1 MRVLLTGHKG
11 FIGSKLKQR
20 LEHLQFEVIGIDK
33 QDGNDL
39 LDCELPNDVSFVIP
53 SAGKSGVRQSMNDPG
68 GYWINN
74 VEVSKRLFKNIP
86 TLEFCMQTE
95 TNMNSI

>member
-20 LEHLQFEVIGIDK
+20 LEHLQFQVIGIDK

-39 LDCELPNDVSFVIP
+39 LDCELPMMFFVIH
-53 SAGKSGVRQSMNDPG
+53 SAGKSGVRQSMNDPR
-68 GYWINN
+68 ILDKQRR
-74 VEVSKRLFKNIP
+74 S
-86 TLEFCMQTE
+86 
-95 TNMNSI
+95 

>member
-39 LDCELPNDVSFVIP
+39 LDCELSNDVSL
-53 SAGKSGVRQSMNDPG
+53 
-68 GYWINN
+68 
-74 VEVSKRLFKNIP
+74 LFHQQVKVV
-86 TLEFCMQTE
+86 
-95 TNMNSI
+95 

>member
-20 LEHLQFEVIGIDK
+20 LEHLQFQVIGIDK

-39 LDCELPNDVSFVIP
+39 LDCELPNDVLCYS
-53 SAGKSGVRQSMNDPG
+53 SR
-68 GYWINN
+68 
-74 VEVSKRLFKNIP
+74 
-86 TLEFCMQTE
+86 
-95 TNMNSI
+95 